1 MLDNP
6 QAYIRGLD
14 REDVEALL
22 MNLAK
27 TDGLSAEDIESI
39 DDGPD
44 WLVHLDRRSR
54 E

>member
-6 QAYIRGLD
+6 RAYIRGLD

-27 TDGLSAEDIESI
+27 TDGLSKEDIDSI
-39 DDGPD
+39 DDGPE
-44 WLVHLDRRSR
+44 WLQALDRNAR